1 VSRIVAGAPVIARPA
16 ATLGPRHREA
26 LSPRAQVLARRIAAT
41 PWARDFHLA
50 GGAALALYL
59 GHRPVAELELASAV
73 NRLGAGERGRLL
85 ASLLVLDPA
94 ARVDAERD
102 GCLAVRAGGGV
113 PLRLST
119 CPYPLVGPSAEI
131 DGLAVAS
138 AADLGL
144 TMLDRLA
151 GGGGSPVD
159 LVELCLLCRELP
171 LAELFARAGER
182 FGHDADDF
190 RRQALQAL
198 EALARSPA
206 RTPRLP
212 RLAVEVGWQEVAAW
226 VDREVRAAGR
236 MP

>member
-1 VSRIVAGAPVIARPA
+1 MAATPVIARPS

-26 LSPRAQVLARRIAAT
+26 LSPRAQVLARRIAAA
-41 PWARDFHLA
+41 PWARDFYLA

-59 GHRPVAELELASAV
+59 GHRPVAELELATAV
-73 NRLGAGERGRLL
+73 NRLGAADRGRLL
-85 ASLLVLDPA
+85 ASLLGLDPA
-94 ARVDAERD
+94 ARVDAEHD

-113 PLRLST
+113 PLRLSSY
-119 CPYPLVGPSAEI
+119 PYPLVGPSAEM

-159 LVELCLLCRELP
+159 LVELHLLCRELP

-182 FGHDADDF
+182 FGHDAEDF

-198 EALARSPA
+198 ETLA

-212 RLAVEVGWQEVAAW
+212 RLAVEVAWQEVAAW
-226 VDREVRAAGR
+226 VDHEVRAAGR
-236 MP
+236 RP